1 MVGFAFL
8 AIYIKK
14 NQIYLNEYFVN
25 LIEKDWK
32 CVSWPSQKAED
43 NNEYWNCNRFE
54 PVDSDGKPAHVRV
67 AGDKYTLAMLPTDL
81 TLKFT
86 PELSAIA
93 SEFIGSDG
101 ESCLF
106 RSTFAGVWEKLMNND
121 RFDGQTGN
129 VCH

>member
-1 MVGFAFL
+1 MRIVALTKGRRQ
-8 AIYIKK
+8 Y
-14 NQIYLNEYFVN
+14 
-25 LIEKDWK
+25 
-32 CVSWPSQKAED
+32 
-43 NNEYWNCNRFE
+43 NEYWNCNRFE

-106 RSTFAGVWEKLMNND
+106 RSTFARVWEKLMNND
-121 RFDGQTGN
+121 RFDGPTGN